1 MEKSGI
7 DCIFSIQH
15 HIGCMYLFIPAP
27 YNIGCVLKE
36 RLGIC
41 PSPCIDLYCL
51 SPVSP
56 LVCIPYGARSRNYNH
71 NFLTRPPVPGADP
84 EISERGGGGRKPN
97 SRKGSQ
103 NSTFQCSFQSFSYK
117 SLTNIP
123 PKGGAVARPAPPL
136 NPHLSTQAI
145 QEQNLRLE

>member
-1 MEKSGI
+1 
-7 DCIFSIQH
+7 
-15 HIGCMYLFIPAP
+15 MYLFIPAP

-84 EISERGGGGRKPN
+84 EISERGGRKPN
-97 SRKGSQ
+97 SRKGGPKFDFSVQ
-103 NSTFQCSFQSFSYK
+103 LSVIFLQISYK
-117 SLTNIP
+117 YSTKRGGCGP
-123 PKGGAVARPAPPL
+123 SGPSPKSAPEY
-136 NPHLSTQAI
+136 TGYTRAKFETGEI
-145 QEQNLRLE
+145 VT

>member
-36 RLGIC
+36 ILGIC

-84 EISERGGGGRKPN
+84 EISERGGG
-97 SRKGSQ
+97 SQ
-103 NSTFQCSFQSFSYK
+103 ILERGAKIRLFSAAF
-117 SLTNIP
+117 SHFLTNIP